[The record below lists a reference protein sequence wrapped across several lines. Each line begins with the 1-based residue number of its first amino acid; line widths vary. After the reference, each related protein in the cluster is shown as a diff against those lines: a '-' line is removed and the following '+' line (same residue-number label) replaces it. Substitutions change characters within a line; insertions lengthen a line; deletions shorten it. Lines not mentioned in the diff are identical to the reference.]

1 MSTKTMKT
9 VMPTNAIKAIKARNI
24 KREERKHFALGL
36 GVIAFCGTAIVAGT
50 KALYDV
56 ASEAI

>member
-1 MSTKTMKT
+1 MSTKTKKT
-9 VMPTNAIKAIKARNI
+9 VKPTNVIKARNT
-24 KREERKHFALGL
+24 KRTERKHFALGL